1 MLAVD
6 AGAVSECDANILD
19 GYQIWW
25 NLYLLLGAGERLF
38 AADDNLLASSL
49 VSVEQ
54 TRGGCR
60 CIDHVL
66 STPLVCKNPTESFA
80 KRSGCTRKTPTTS
93 SSAHCSK
100 RLQYEFRIMIAYMFI
115 PYS

>member
-25 NLYLLLGAGERLF
+25 NLYPLLCAGERVF

-49 VSVEQ
+49 VYVER

-60 CIDHVL
+60 CIDHVM
-66 STPLVCKNPTESFA
+66 STPLVCKNPTERFA
-80 KRSGCTRKTPTTS
+80 KRLGCTRKTPTTL
-93 SSAHCSK
+93 SSAHCLK
-100 RLQYEFRIMIAYMFI
+100 RLQYGFHIMIVYMFI